1 MGTRYQLSMN
11 LRKTAV
17 LFLLFIFTGILLS
30 SCRTREKCAA
40 YGEYRK
46 YRIEQGY

>member
-1 MGTRYQLSMN
+1 MGTRYQIN
-11 LRKTAV
+11 FKLRKTLA
-17 LFLLFIFTGILLS
+17 LFLLLVFTGILLS

-46 YRIEQGY
+46 FRIEQGY